1 MVDQELSPPAETPL
15 QDRLTQ
21 ALRHSWRLALSS
33 PWTPAWIYLLNLTI
47 AELLTTLIAPRAGM
61 IAHAVIFV
69 LLLLHATLGSHGAQS
84 KFLLTLSLAPLIRVL
99 SLALPLT
106 EFPVSYWY
114 VVVGAPL
121 FLATYLTARQAHL
134 TRRMVGLQIT
144 YLPWQIVIGLF
155 GVLLGLVEY
164 LILRPS
170 PLASA
175 LRWELLLF
183 PALSLLIFTGFLEEL
198 IFRGVL
204 QSTAGTHLGRWG
216 LFYVAGIFAVLHL
229 GYRSVL
235 DVLFVFGVAIL
246 FGLLVPRPGGSL
258 LGVTLAHGLTNISL
272 YLVFPFLLAPPAAP
286 IVAPPDIL
294 APAAAVTPAAGRLL
308 PTALLPELVL
318 PATASPTPTP
328 SPTPAFSATPAPN
341 WALTSVAEILT
352 GTARAASPTPTVTQ
366 TPCPIPSS
374 WVPYVISPGD
384 SLSSLGYRFQIDP
397 LSLVRLNCLPEPVT
411 FTLGQ
416 VIYVPKVSPPVET
429 RPPKPTTRPSATPPD
444 TPPPTDRP
452 RPSPTEPPIP
462 TSIPAPTE
470 PPPTEPPPPT
480 PEPTQPLPTPAPTE
494 G

>member
-164 LILRPS
+164 LILRP
-170 PLASA
+170 P
-175 LRWELLLF
+175 RW
-183 PALSLLIFTGFLEEL
+183 
-198 IFRGVL
+198 
-204 QSTAGTHLGRWG
+204 
-216 LFYVAGIFAVLHL
+216 
-229 GYRSVL
+229 
-235 DVLFVFGVAIL
+235 
-246 FGLLVPRPGGSL
+246 
-258 LGVTLAHGLTNISL
+258 
-272 YLVFPFLLAPPAAP
+272 
-286 IVAPPDIL
+286 
-294 APAAAVTPAAGRLL
+294 
-308 PTALLPELVL
+308 
-318 PATASPTPTP
+318 
-328 SPTPAFSATPAPN
+328 PAPCVG
-341 WALTSVAEILT
+341 SCC
-352 GTARAASPTPTVTQ
+352 S
-366 TPCPIPSS
+366 
-374 WVPYVISPGD
+374 
-384 SLSSLGYRFQIDP
+384 
-397 LSLVRLNCLPEPVT
+397 
-411 FTLGQ
+411 
-416 VIYVPKVSPPVET
+416 SPP
-429 RPPKPTTRPSATPPD
+429 SAC
-444 TPPPTDRP
+444 
-452 RPSPTEPPIP
+452 
-462 TSIPAPTE
+462 
-470 PPPTEPPPPT
+470 
-480 PEPTQPLPTPAPTE
+480 
-494 G
+494 